1 MCPSCTIP
9 GCAPEGAGHP
19 SIPCLAA
26 LPKAASC
33 EISVGAQKEISS
45 YRKNGLYTVEF
56 ELAIKKKEIIP
67 FVEVE
72 ISMRSK
78 NQEREIWHVVSHAEY
93 RGGGKRGQGLFK

>member
-1 MCPSCTIP
+1 MWPSWTIP

-19 SIPCLAA
+19 SIPCSAA
-26 LPKAASC
+26 LPKAANC

-45 YRKNGLYTVEF
+45 YRKNGLYTVQF

-78 NQEREIWHVVSHAEY
+78 NQERGIWHVVSHAEY
-93 RGGGKRGQGLFK
+93 RGGGKRGLV